1 MDKIEN
7 NSLNK
12 SFNIKII
19 EENKMNNSSRRLLL
33 LGSSAFFV
41 NSLVGCSTGNSTNL
55 GNEIIEKADQALDNL
70 FSIAPDSYSIYEK
83 SAGTLIMPRIT
94 KAGFIFGGSYG
105 EGVLKIGGAP
115 VDFYSVAS
123 ASYGYQLGALQ
134 YSHVIFFMTEEA
146 LKTFRVTDGWEIG
159 ADAEVFFRKKGG
171 SLGFTNNTLT
181 NPIYAIVFGQ
191 RGVIAG
197 ASLEGAKYSR
207 LIR

>member
-1 MDKIEN
+1 
-7 NSLNK
+7 
-12 SFNIKII
+12 
-19 EENKMNNSSRRLLL
+19 MNNSSRRVFLV
-33 LGSSAFFV
+33 GSSAFLV
-41 NSLVGCSTGNSTNL
+41 NSLIGCSTGNSTNT
-55 GNEIIEKADQALDNL
+55 GSEIIEKADEALENL

-83 SAGTLIMPRIT
+83 SAGTLIIPKIT

-123 ASYGYQLGALQ
+123 ASYGYQIGALQ
-134 YSHVIFFMTEEA
+134 YSHVIFFMTEDA
-146 LKTFRVTDGWEIG
+146 LKTFRITDGWEIG

-181 NPIYAIVFGQ
+181 KPIYAIVFGQ
-191 RGVIAG
+191 KGVIAG

>member
-1 MDKIEN
+1 M
-7 NSLNK
+7 NK
-12 SFNIKII
+12 S
-19 EENKMNNSSRRLLL
+19 RRKLLFI
-33 LGSSAFFV
+33 GSSSIFL
-41 NSLVGCSTGNSTNL
+41 NSFLGCSINNNTNS
-55 GNEIIEKADQALDNL
+55 GNEIISNADEALENL

-83 SAGTLIMPRIT
+83 SAGTLIMPKIT
-94 KAGFIFGGSYG
+94 KAGFVFGGSYG

-134 YSHVIFFMTEEA
+134 YSHVIFFMTEDA
-146 LKTFRVTDGWEIG
+146 LKTFRITDGWEIG
-159 ADAEVFFRKKGG
+159 ADAEVFFRKKGA

-181 NPIYAIVFGQ
+181 KPIYAIIFGQ
-191 RGVIAG
+191 KGVIAG

>member
-1 MDKIEN
+1 MYKIET

-159 ADAEVFFRKKGG
+159 ADAEVFFRKKGA